1 MSEKPIEIT
10 SEDFSGLLLNKKFNN
25 KVVLL
30 KFYTDW
36 CGYCQKTIPLF
47 NNLSNYFKNDKSVDI
62 AEYDCE
68 DEENKEYIA
77 DYINKFNYG
86 YKVQGYPTIV
96 IYKDGVFNQQYNGER
111 SERALIETLTKLKK

>member
-1 MSEKPIEIT
+1 MSETPLEIT
-10 SEDFSGLLLNKKFNN
+10 SDDFSGLLLNKKFNN

-36 CGYCQKTIPLF
+36 CGYCKKTIPLF
-47 NNLSNYFKNDKSVDI
+47 NNLSQYFKNDKYVDI

-68 DEENKEYIA
+68 DEDNQYYIQEF
-77 DYINKFNYG
+77 INKFNYG

-111 SERALIETLTKLKK
+111 SEQALIKTLNALKK